1 VRDVKRNG
9 YKTRPRR
16 AWVRWAWRTPKC
28 IEHCTSRVG
37 QPQAYGNACYA
48 RLGATYSMTLIG
60 SRTTAYTVMSA
71 HARCSCEVLCR
82 LGRFVSGISLPA
94 RADESRSGH
103 GARRV
108 SRRMCPRMFMTCVTC
123 VVCALNWRL
132 TRLPTTCHTLFLING
147 RRQGMLP
154 RRYPHGATAP
164 AKRTCRPPH
173 YPRPQHV
180 HFSARRTIPVP
191 LTRLHAAVILC
202 EFTSAAPS

>member
-1 VRDVKRNG
+1 M
-9 YKTRPRR
+9 
-16 AWVRWAWRTPKC
+16 RWAWRTPKC

-71 HARCSCEVLCR
+71 HAHCCEVLCCTPMYS
-82 LGRFVSGISLPA
+82 LGSLCFRNLVA
-94 RADESRSGH
+94 GACGRVALRS
-103 GARRV
+103 RRV

-132 TRLPTTCHTLFLING
+132 TVTRLPTTCHALFLING
-147 RRQGMLP
+147 RRHGMLP

-173 YPRPQHV
+173 YLEPTPTTCTLLRPQNHSG
-180 HFSARRTIPVP
+180 SAYTSAPSSHS
-191 LTRLHAAVILC
+191 LF

>member
-1 VRDVKRNG
+1 MA
-9 YKTRPRR
+9 T
-16 AWVRWAWRTPKC
+16 
-28 IEHCTSRVG
+28 H
-37 QPQAYGNACYA
+37 A

-71 HARCSCEVLCR
+71 HAHCCEVVLYSLVAFRNLVACR
-82 LGRFVSGISLPA
+82 RVRCGRVAL
-94 RADESRSGH
+94 RS
-103 GARRV
+103 RRV

-132 TRLPTTCHTLFLING
+132 TVTRLPTTCHALFLING
-147 RRQGMLP
+147 RRHGMLP

-173 YPRPQHV
+173 YLEPTPTTCTLLRPQNHSG
-180 HFSARRTIPVP
+180 SAYTSAPSSHS
-191 LTRLHAAVILC
+191 LF